1 MEKQSQNGL
10 TGLILIGLGAGL
22 TAAGVALVVPLCAT
36 WSRSKLRGAYEKGK
50 ESVVSGFG
58 TAADALGE
66 MASKAQSPLGDAA
79 KAAKQTTAI
88 AAGAIES
95 AAHYIKE
102 RVQ

>member
-1 MEKQSQNGL
+1 VDKQSQNGV

-22 TAAGVALVVPLCAT
+22 TAAGMALVVPVCAT

-50 ESVVSGFG
+50 ESVVLGFG

-66 MASKAQSPLGDAA
+66 IASKAQSPLGDAA